1 MTLEEYVKDRPEVNT
16 SDIVKALNY
25 EPIVSDEMVDQVES
39 KSAHAQDFE
48 RSVVDAVDSTAPL
61 SREAILTIALIAWQM
76 HERGLDVFD
85 RDSLTSSSVTV
96 STRVITRGQSL
107 AFGMLG
113 RDATTQDVSESR

>member
-39 KSAHAQDFE
+39 KSADAQDFE
-48 RSVVDAVDSTAPL
+48 RSVVDAVDSTDPL

-76 HERGLDVFD
+76 HERGLDVFN

-96 STRVITRGQSL
+96 SNRVITRGQSL

-113 RDATTQDVSESR
+113 RDATTQDVSDSR